1 MIKKVALRLS
11 AAAIV
16 LSGLIAGVAGPAHAT
31 GVASIPRAP
40 LITVHSISVNLSNWS
55 PAAGFGSRSPGWY
68 TDASGI
74 VHLQGAA
81 KQILSSGSK
90 AGLLGTLPKAAR
102 PSRNVFVIVHTF
114 AGTYADVGIGRNGQ
128 IGLIDP
134 RPPAVK
140 DYSFVSLE
148 GITFKR
154 SGSVHAIS
162 VNLSNWTPAAGF
174 GSRSPG
180 WYIDGSGIVHLQGAA
195 KRFSSAG
202 SSANVLGTLPPAARP
217 SRNVYVVVHTWAG
230 TYADVGIGKNGQI
243 GMIGA
248 RPP

>member
-40 LITVHSISVNLSNWS
+40 LITVHSISVNFTNWS

-81 KQILSSGSK
+81 KQISSSGSN
-90 AGLLGTLPKAAR
+90 AGLLGRLPKAAR
-102 PSRNVFVIVHTF
+102 PSHNVFVIVHTF
-114 AGTYADVGIGRNGQ
+114 AGTYADLGISTNGQ
-128 IGLIDP
+128 IGLISP
-134 RPPAVK
+134 RPPAVQ
-140 DYSFVSLE
+140 DLSFVSLE

-154 SGSVHAIS
+154 
-162 VNLSNWTPAAGF
+162 
-174 GSRSPG
+174 
-180 WYIDGSGIVHLQGAA
+180 
-195 KRFSSAG
+195 
-202 SSANVLGTLPPAARP
+202 
-217 SRNVYVVVHTWAG
+217 
-230 TYADVGIGKNGQI
+230 
-243 GMIGA
+243 
-248 RPP
+248 